1 MAHCWWTMSIC
12 NEHYRRYALSS
23 ALFGLACF
31 DVQQVELPSRPERLE
46 IDDFEDGDDAPK
58 ASAFAPW
65 SCSAWPAPSS
75 VSCGSDDSGTAAGR
89 VETVRFELR
98 DTRDGRM
105 DYPTAQFQSSARLG
119 SMDLGSYGAISFRAQ
134 LELSPEDAPHAPPLR
149 VAVRCDGA
157 GTSGAG
163 REGSWLEAPVAVGP
177 EWAVYAV
184 PIDTLLRP
192 NYVVSF
198 SRRDCL
204 AGAEGLEFMIAPE
217 YPDGQDLVAT
227 LRIDDVAL
235 E

>member
-1 MAHCWWTMSIC
+1 MSIC

-23 ALFGLACF
+23 ALLGLACF

-46 IDDFEDGDDAPK
+46 IDDFEDGDGAPR

-65 SCSAWPAPSS
+65 SCNASPAPSS

-98 DTRDGRM
+98 DTLDGTM
-105 DYPTAQFQSSARLG
+105 DYPTAQLQSSTRLG
-119 SMDLGSYGAISFRAQ
+119 KLDLGSYGAISFRAQ
-134 LELSPEDAPHAPPLR
+134 LELSPEDAPRAPGLLVR
-149 VAVRCDGA
+149 VRCDGVH
-157 GTSGAG
+157 SLGAG
-163 REGSWLEAPVAVGP
+163 PEGSWLERSVAVGP
-177 EWAVYAV
+177 EWAAFAV
-184 PIDTLLRP
+184 RLDTLLRP

-198 SRRDCL
+198 SRRECL
-204 AGAEGLEFMIAPE
+204 AGAEGLEFVISPQ
-217 YPDGQDLVAT
+217 YPDGQDMVAV